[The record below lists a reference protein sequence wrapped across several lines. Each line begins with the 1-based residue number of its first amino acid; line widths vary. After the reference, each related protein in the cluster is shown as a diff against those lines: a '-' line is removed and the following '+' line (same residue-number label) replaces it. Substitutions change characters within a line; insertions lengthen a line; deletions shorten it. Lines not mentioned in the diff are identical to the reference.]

1 LAAATR
7 EGWLRDR
14 RDGEAAVRPIEL
26 FFDLVYVLAI
36 TQLTHHLLDHL
47 TLHGAAETLLLL
59 LAVWAAWNFTS
70 WTTNYFEPGAPAV
83 RVALLAL
90 MFASLA
96 MSSAIPE
103 AFDHR
108 ALLFAAAYVAL
119 TIGRTLFAL
128 VGFGGGHPLRRV
140 FSRPLVWWSLA
151 AVLWIAG
158 AASEGDARFALWALA
173 VAIEYTGLML
183 GYPVPRLGRTLPSEY
198 AIAGEHMAERC
209 LLFITLSLGES
220 ILIVGANVGELPGTF
235 VEGSALVVAFTGT
248 IALWW
253 IYFDRS
259 AEAGKHLMSTSADP
273 GRFALSAY
281 TWAHIPMVAGII
293 VAAVADDLVIEHPSD
308 GVGTAVAL
316 TILGGPALYL
326 IGNCWFQWALWDSV
340 PRSRLAGL
348 VALAAI
354 IPVAALGS
362 RLLLLAAATAVLA
375 VLAIRD
381 TRSAGAPLADAA
393 TPAG

>member
-1 LAAATR
+1 LAVAGR
-7 EGWLRDR
+7 ESWLRDR
-14 RDGEAAVRPIEL
+14 RQGEAAVRPIEL

-47 TLHGAAETLLLL
+47 TLRGAAETLLLL

-70 WTTNYFEPGAPAV
+70 WTTNYFEPGVPAV
-83 RVALLAL
+83 RLALLWL

-103 AFDHR
+103 AFDDR

-128 VGFGGGHPLRRV
+128 FGFGTGHPLRRV
-140 FSRPLVWWSLA
+140 FSRPLVWWCA
-151 AVLWIAG
+151 AGVLWLVG
-158 AASEGDARFALWALA
+158 SAAEGDARFALWTLA
-173 VAIEYTGLML
+173 VTVEYTGLVL

-198 AIAGEHMAERC
+198 TIAGEHMAERC

-235 VEGSALVVAFTGT
+235 IEGSALVIAFTGT

-253 IYFDRS
+253 IYFDRI
-259 AEAGKHLMSTSADP
+259 AEAGMHLMSRSSDP

-293 VAAVADDLVIEHPSD
+293 VCAAADDLVIEHPH
-308 GVGTAVAL
+308 GGAGTAVTL
-316 TILGGPALYL
+316 TIVGGPALYL
-326 IGNCWFQWALWDSV
+326 IGNCWFQWALWNTI
-340 PRSRLAGL
+340 PRSRIVGL
-348 VALAAI
+348 IALAAA
-354 IPVAALGS
+354 IPLAALDS
-362 RLLLLAAATAVLA
+362 RLLLFAVATAILGA
-375 VLAIRD
+375 LAIRD
-381 TRSAGAPLADAA
+381 SRTSEAGTAVLRE
-393 TPAG
+393 T

>member
-1 LAAATR
+1 MATATR
-7 EGWLRDR
+7 AGWLRDR
-14 RDGEAAVRPIEL
+14 QEGLAEVRPIEL
-26 FFDLVYVLAI
+26 FFDLVYVLAV

-47 TLHGAAETLLLL
+47 TVRGAFETLLLL

-70 WTTNYFEPGAPAV
+70 WTANYFEPGAPAV
-83 RVALLAL
+83 RLALLAF

-103 AFDHR
+103 AFDQR

-128 VGFGGGHPLRRV
+128 FGFGQGHSLRRV
-140 FSRPLVWWSLA
+140 FCRPLVWWI
-151 AVLWIAG
+151 VGGILWFAG
-158 AASEGDARFALWALA
+158 VATEGDARFALWGLA
-173 VAIEYTGLML
+173 VALEYTGLLL
-183 GYPVPRLGRTLPSEY
+183 GYPVPRLGRTRPSEY

-209 LLFITLSLGES
+209 LLFITLALGES

-235 VEGSALVVAFTGT
+235 VEGSTLVVAFTGT

-253 IYFDRS
+253 IYFDRI
-259 AEAGKHLMSTSADP
+259 AEAGKHLMSNSADP

-293 VAAVADDLVIEHPSD
+293 VSAAADDLVIEHPHD
-308 GVGTAVAL
+308 GVSTAVAL

-326 IGNCWFQWALWDSV
+326 IGNGWFQWALWDEL
-340 PRSRLAGL
+340 PRSRIVGL
-348 VALAAI
+348 VALAAA
-354 IPVAALGS
+354 IPLALFDS
-362 RLLLLAAATAVLA
+362 RLLLLIAATAVLA

-381 TRSAGAPLADAA
+381 SLVHRTA

>member
-1 LAAATR
+1 MAARTR
-7 EGWLRDR
+7 AGWLRDR
-14 RDGEAAVRPIEL
+14 EEGLAEVRPIEL
-26 FFDLVYVLAI
+26 FFDLVYVLAV

-47 TLHGAAETLLLL
+47 TLHGAFETLLLL

-70 WTTNYFEPGAPAV
+70 WTANYFEPGAPAV
-83 RVALLAL
+83 RLALLAF

-103 AFDHR
+103 AFDAR
-108 ALLFAAAYVAL
+108 ALLFAGAYVAL
-119 TIGRTLFAL
+119 TLGRTLWAL
-128 VGFGGGHPLRRV
+128 VGFGHGHPLRRV
-140 FSRPLVWWSLA
+140 FSRPLVWWCVGGA
-151 AVLWIAG
+151 LWLAG
-158 AASEGDARFALWALA
+158 AAAEGDTRFALWGLA
-173 VAIEYTGLML
+173 VALEYTGLLL

-209 LLFITLSLGES
+209 LLFITLALGES

-235 VEGSALVVAFTGT
+235 REGSALIVAFTGT

-253 IYFDRS
+253 IYFDHS

-293 VAAVADDLVIEHPSD
+293 VSAVADDLVIEHPSD
-308 GVGTAVAL
+308 GVTTAVAL

-326 IGNCWFQWALWDSV
+326 AGNGWFQWALWGEL
-340 PRSRLAGL
+340 PRSRIVGL
-348 VALAAI
+348 VALAAA
-354 IPVAALGS
+354 IPLALLDS
-362 RLLLLAAATAVLA
+362 RLLLLIAATAVLA
-375 VLAIRD
+375 VLAIHD
-381 TRSAGAPLADAA
+381 SLAQA
-393 TPAG
+393 TPPVVRPAG